1 MIVMLSKLLQKLHQS
16 INGLDDH
23 HEEEVGNTWM
33 SCARCGENISSLV
46 DAIHVQV
53 DDDIMFLCSDTCYQR
68 YMKSKL
74 GQQIRLATKM
84 VQTMK
89 QRESARALATP

>member
-1 MIVMLSKLLQKLHQS
+1 MLSKLLQKLHQS
-16 INGLDDH
+16 VNSLEEH
-23 HEEEVGNTWM
+23 HDLEEVGNTWM
-33 SCARCGENISSLV
+33 SCARCGENIDSLV
-46 DAIHVQV
+46 ESIHVQV

-68 YMKSKL
+68 YMKSRL